1 MKVGALGDVAF
12 NVSDKQIKT
21 LRNFEVSH
29 SASISVHK
37 IHLGGGIA
45 EFTGNDPQTIT
56 FKLRLSAYLGAP
68 PEGDLR
74 QLENYL
80 QNGIPVAFALGR
92 KTYGRY
98 KWLVESMKVSGEYYD
113 KYGNITQCDVAVT
126 LKEYLKG

>member
-1 MKVGALGDVAF
+1 MRVGALGDVAF

-21 LRNFEVSH
+21 LRSLEVSH

-45 EFTGNDPQTIT
+45 EFTGDEPQTIT

-68 PEGDLR
+68 PESDLR
-74 QLENYL
+74 KLDRYL
-80 QNGIPVAFALGR
+80 TKGTPVALALGR

-98 KWLVESMKVSGEYYD
+98 KWLIENVKTSGEFYD
-113 KYGNITQCDVAVT
+113 KYGNVTQCDVAVT